1 MKMVVIHILAQRFGH
16 GTVPFI
22 GVHHGRENEL
32 LTAHNFHGGFV
43 GISIKLFCKFIAAV
57 IVEVSGV
64 HIKDQL
70 TVEFGI
76 VLQTTGGDDTVCFHL
91 LKHFCVAACGLFVMD
106 IVGQAFRYDVR
117 VCVRFFFS
125 LVVSLR
131 VGDFGSG

>member
-1 MKMVVIHILAQRFGH
+1 MIHILAQRFGH
-16 GTVPFI
+16 GPVPFI
-22 GVHHGRENEL
+22 GVHHGRENKL

-76 VLQTTGGDDTVCFHL
+76 VFQTTGGDDTVCFHL
-91 LKHFCVAACGLFVMD
+91 LKHFRVAAGGLFVMD
-106 IVGQAFRYDVR
+106 IPIKTIWYNIRVR
-117 VCVRFFFS
+117 VRILFT
-125 LVVSLR
+125 LIVSLR
-131 VGDFGSG
+131 IGDFGSG